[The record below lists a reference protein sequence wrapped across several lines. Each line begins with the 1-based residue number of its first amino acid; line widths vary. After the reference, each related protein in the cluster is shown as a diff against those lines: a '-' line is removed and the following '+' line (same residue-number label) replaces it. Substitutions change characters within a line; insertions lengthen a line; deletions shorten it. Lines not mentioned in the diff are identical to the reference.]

1 MRFALVRDPASVL
14 FLVAMTDPTTL
25 TLGTRGSALA
35 LTQSAL
41 VREALER
48 AGHTV
53 QVEVIQTT
61 GDRDQATALSR
72 IGGKGLF
79 TRELDVAL
87 LEGRIDFAVH
97 SLKDLPTDPE
107 PGLALASVP
116 EREDPRD
123 VLIGPASQTSRTT
136 LNGLRR
142 GARVGTSSL
151 RRRALARAFRPDWEV
166 DNIRGNLDTRIAKVD
181 RGEWDAIIV
190 AAAGIR
196 RLGLLARVGEALERT
211 AWLPAPGQ
219 GALGLLTRAGDERA
233 RGALAALDH
242 RPSRVAVQ
250 AERALLAALGG
261 GCQTPIGAL
270 GLPWEGGLRLWG
282 LVASTDGTRVVR
294 GDVTGTLGD
303 PDALGRELAV
313 LLERRGATELLQE
326 AVQGAPPVSH
336 P

>member
-1 MRFALVRDPASVL
+1 
-14 FLVAMTDPTTL
+14 MTTKNTL
-25 TLGTRGSALA
+25 MLGTRGSPLA
-35 LTQSAL
+35 LTQSAM
-41 VREALER
+41 VRDALER
-48 AGHTV
+48 AGYSV

-107 PGLALASVP
+107 PGLALAAVP

-123 VLIGPASQTSRTT
+123 VLIGPEGKRGPTT
-136 LNGLRR
+136 MTALPR
-142 GARVGTSSL
+142 GSRVGTSSL

-190 AAAGIR
+190 AAAGVR
-196 RLGLLARVGEALERT
+196 RLGLTARIGEALERT

-219 GALGLLTRAGDERA
+219 GALGLLTRAQDEATRS
-233 RGALAALDH
+233 ALDALDH
-242 RPSRVAVQ
+242 RPSRIAVQ
-250 AERALLAALGG
+250 AERAVLAALGG

-294 GDVTGTLGD
+294 GDLTGTLD
-303 PDALGRELAV
+303 DHEALGRELAR
-313 LLERRGATELLQE
+313 LLESRGATELLQE
-326 AVQGAPPVSH
+326 AVQAVPPVSH